1 MGNYTIENDHCIHN
15 GIHTQEHTR
24 TYLCIR
30 RCTYRGV
37 RTHTHSQIYARIR
50 TMARAHVVVSKL
62 PTNVFKYTNVYIST
76 HRYKK
81 EIYVSC
87 SIINAT
93 IAIVLHVLI
102 YLVHVLRGTLIFSD
116 QPEVHDVI
124 FVISSVEEDG
134 GRIE

>member
-1 MGNYTIENDHCIHN
+1 
-15 GIHTQEHTR
+15 
-24 TYLCIR
+24 
-30 RCTYRGV
+30 
-37 RTHTHSQIYARIR
+37 
-50 TMARAHVVVSKL
+50 MARAHVVVSKL

-93 IAIVLHVLI
+93 IAIVLHKRCVLLI

-134 GRIE
+134 RRIEEEHSKQHHDDL